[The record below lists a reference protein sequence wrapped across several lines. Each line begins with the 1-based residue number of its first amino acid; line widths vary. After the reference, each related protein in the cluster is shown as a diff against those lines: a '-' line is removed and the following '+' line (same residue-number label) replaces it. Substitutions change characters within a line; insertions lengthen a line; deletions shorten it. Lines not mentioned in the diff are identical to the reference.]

1 MGRGRS
7 KQAHLLWKHPNRGP
21 GDHKGQLVNWSSDQ
35 PRGRRPQKDIGKSCH
50 HDMTLMKS
58 ALRASQDR
66 LMSSV
71 IVLWSKWP
79 HLSSKQPR
87 GTSTTKD
94 AARPSSSTQFSQN
107 RCLVHSSVG
116 SLGHRS
122 VQVSTTRSKSRKTKY
137 IICTYVFMMIL
148 IIVNVICGHH
158 YHVHH
163 HQHDNEQCF

>member
-21 GDHKGQLVNWSSDQ
+21 GVHKGQLVNWSSDQ

-58 ALRASQDR
+58 ALHASQDR

-87 GTSTTKD
+87 GASTTKD
-94 AARPSSSTQFSQN
+94 AAIVIDSIFSKSLPRPFISWATWTQICPSI
-107 RCLVHSSVG
+107 
-116 SLGHRS
+116 
-122 VQVSTTRSKSRKTKY
+122 STTRSKSRNT
-137 IICTYVFMMIL
+137 
-148 IIVNVICGHH
+148 
-158 YHVHH
+158 
-163 HQHDNEQCF
+163 